1 MGFSDNSDNVVDRA
15 VSGVIE
21 RDDVGESVCEV
32 ESEEDQIGEQE
43 MEVPVSYGTGED
55 RRDPLEQLLQCAE
68 YRLQD
73 GLAGV

>member
-1 MGFSDNSDNVVDRA
+1 MKIGFPDNSDNVVDRA

-43 MEVPVSYGTGED
+43 PVSYGTGED